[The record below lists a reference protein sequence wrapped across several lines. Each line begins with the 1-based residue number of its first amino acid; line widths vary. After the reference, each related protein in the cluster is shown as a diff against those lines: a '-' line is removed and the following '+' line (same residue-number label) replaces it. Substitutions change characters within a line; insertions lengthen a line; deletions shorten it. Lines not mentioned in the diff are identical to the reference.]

1 MKLTRIFKSRR
12 GAAMET
18 AIVFLLSIFS
28 LCALVTVLALTG
40 NAQMRLENTLLTTK
54 VEVEQIG
61 EEYLVALGKDEQL
74 SSDYTVEVNER
85 IYYCNKNGN
94 IFTIENEKGTV
105 VLYVEATKDGGVTKW
120 CYTDPD
126 ATE

>member
-61 EEYLVALGKDEQL
+61 EEYLVALGNGDKL
-74 SSDYTVEVNER
+74 SSYTVEVNER
-85 IYYCNKNGN
+85 IYYCNKNEN
-94 IFTIENEKGTV
+94 IFTIKNQKGTV

>member
-61 EEYLVALGKDEQL
+61 EEYLVALGDDEQL
-74 SSDYTVEVNER
+74 SSYTVEVNER

>member
-61 EEYLVALGKDEQL
+61 EEYLVALGDDEQL
-74 SSDYTVEVNER
+74 SSYTVEVNER

-105 VLYVEATKDGGVTKW
+105 VLYVKTTEDGVVTKW
-120 CYTDPD
+120 CYTDPPD

>member
-61 EEYLVALGKDEQL
+61 EEYLVALGNGDQL
-74 SSDYTVEVNER
+74 SSYTVEVNER
-85 IYYCNKNGN
+85 IYYCNKKEN